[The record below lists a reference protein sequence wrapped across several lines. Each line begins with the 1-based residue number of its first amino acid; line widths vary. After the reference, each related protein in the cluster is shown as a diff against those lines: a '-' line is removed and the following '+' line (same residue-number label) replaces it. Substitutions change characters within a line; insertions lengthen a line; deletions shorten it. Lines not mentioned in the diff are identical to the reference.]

1 MDNAVAHALVRFGL
15 GRRGGEPL
23 PADPGAWA
31 RAQLSG
37 PDPLRLA
44 NPPTTAAGLA
54 ALREDRENRPAPAQ
68 SRGRAVFRQDAAA
81 QLGNA
86 LTTPSPFR
94 ERLVW
99 FWTNH
104 FTVSLRRGECAALVG
119 AFVEEA
125 IRPHVTGRF
134 VDMLLA
140 VMRHPAML
148 LYLDNVASAGPNS
161 PAGQRGK
168 RRAERE
174 PGAGMPRT
182 AHGQPGC
189 RIHPGGR
196 DELRARADRLVDR
209 PAGRSARLPLP
220 PHHARAWR
228 ADRHGPALSAGRG
241 RRRGRAALSGGPS
254 RDASLPGR
262 QAGPAFRRR
271 RSAGRRGAPHCRR
284 AARHRRR
291 SGCGGRHTHHAGG
304 GVAAADQAPHAARPP
319 DRHAAGARGAAAAAG
334 CALSDRCPRRAL
346 ASRSGPPRNR
356 TAGRTVR
363 RTGRAP
369 RRCSAASTG
378 PMPSP
383 AGSAGP
389 TRPRWRRRASVR
401 WCSPP
406 RSRPCMVR
414 ARGATR

>member
-1 MDNAVAHALVRFGL
+1 M
-15 GRRGGEPL
+15 
-23 PADPGAWA
+23 
-31 RAQLSG
+31 
-37 PDPLRLA
+37 
-44 NPPTTAAGLA
+44 
-54 ALREDRENRPAPAQ
+54 
-68 SRGRAVFRQDAAA
+68 FRQDAAA

-104 FTVSLRRGECAALVG
+104 FTVSLRRGDCAALVG

-168 RRAERE
+168 RGLNENLARECLELHTVSPAAGYTQADVTNFARVLTGWSIDLRGDPPGFRFRPFTHE
-174 PGAGMPRT
+174 PGEQTVM
-182 AHGQPGC
+182 
-189 RIHPGGR
+189 
-196 DELRARADRLVDR
+196 
-209 PAGRSARLPLP
+209 
-220 PHHARAWR
+220 
-228 ADRHGPALSAGRG
+228 G
-241 RRRGRAALSGGPS
+241 RRFP
-254 RDASLPGR
+254 PGEE
-262 QAGPAFRRR
+262 
-271 RSAGRRGAPHCRR
+271 
-284 AARHRRR
+284 
-291 SGCGGRHTHHAGG
+291 G
-304 GVAAADQAPHAARPP
+304 GVAALRFLAAHPETHRFLAGKLVRHFVADDPP
-319 DRHAAGARGAAAAAG
+319 EDAVRRIAGVLRDTDGDLGAAAAMLTTLEAAWQPQTKLRTPLDHVIATLR
-334 CALSDRCPRRAL
+334 ALEAPPPQPDAPYPSPLSPRL

-363 RTGRAP
+363 RTGRVP
-369 RRCSAASTG
+369 RRCCAGSTG

-383 AGSAGP
+383 AGSAGR
-389 TRPRWRRRASVR
+389 TRPRWRRRASGR

-406 RSRPCMVR
+406 RSRPCMAR